1 MTYLNRAK
9 TVSINEQYFRY
20 NAFYVAV
27 CSASV
32 FPDNSVK
39 VNSCFKVMGFS
50 SNRLLG
56 LPYGLSA
63 GQMFSTLSGKAAMVL
78 Q

>member
-1 MTYLNRAK
+1 MTHLNRAK

-32 FPDNSVK
+32 FPDNSV
-39 VNSCFKVMGFS
+39 MGLS

-78 Q
+78 QSLQST